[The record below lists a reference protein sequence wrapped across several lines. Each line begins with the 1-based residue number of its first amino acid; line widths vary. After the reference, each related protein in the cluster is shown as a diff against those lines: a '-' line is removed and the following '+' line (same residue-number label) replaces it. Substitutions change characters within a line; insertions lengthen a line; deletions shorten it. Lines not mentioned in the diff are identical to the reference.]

1 MTTPSADDVARLP
14 LDELRVYRRALLS
27 ESVNT
32 SRWRRLVQARLDLA
46 VAMTSPPERLT
57 SPAET
62 IPGPPETEE
71 LRDLVESVPDDAVG
85 LLLRLHHAQR
95 ALTGYGVAV
104 DAAASAA
111 TRELVERY
119 AAEPRVCLPAPPLA
133 G

>member
-1 MTTPSADDVARLP
+1 MTTSSADDLAQLT
-14 LDELRVYRRALLS
+14 LDELRVHRRALLS
-27 ESVNT
+27 ESANA

-46 VAMTSPPERLT
+46 VASTAPPEPLT
-57 SPAET
+57 TLAPTVPA
-62 IPGPPETEE
+62 PPDAKE
-71 LRDLVESVPDDAVG
+71 LHDLVESVPDDAVG

-104 DAAASAA
+104 DAAASVA

-119 AAEPRVCLPAPPLA
+119 AAEPTGCLSTPRLA